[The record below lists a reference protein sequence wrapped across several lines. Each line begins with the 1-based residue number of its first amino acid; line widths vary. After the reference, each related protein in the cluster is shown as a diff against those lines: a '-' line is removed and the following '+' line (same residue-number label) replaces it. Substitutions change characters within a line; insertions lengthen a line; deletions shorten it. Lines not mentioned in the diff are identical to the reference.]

1 MELGTTFQK
10 IVYQKFQTTPKCSFD
25 KNSFYTNDAVWC
37 IGLEDFYLLAFL
49 NSKLGW
55 FLITKYCTQIQNG
68 YQLIWNYLENVP
80 IVRPD
85 EKARKEI
92 EKMTKELINSKKDSL
107 TANNKTTGELDKHID
122 RLIYQIHDL
131 TPQEIELIDQLS
143 WTR

>member
-1 MELGTTFQK
+1 
-10 IVYQKFQTTPKCSFD
+10 
-25 KNSFYTNDAVWC
+25 
-37 IGLEDFYLLAFL
+37 
-49 NSKLGW
+49 
-55 FLITKYCTQIQNG
+55 
-68 YQLIWNYLENVP
+68 
-80 IVRPD
+80 VRPD

-122 RLIYQIHDL
+122 RLIYQIYGL